1 MASYT
6 LSLSLI
12 CVMPARK
19 KRSESALKR
28 WQKNKSKFPLSNRPD
43 KLRQWDNESIVCAM
57 EAVRSGRMGVNQ
69 AARVHS
75 IPTTTLKDRL
85 AGRVKHG
92 KRSGPEPYLTPQ
104 EEEELAAFFKKSS
117 KMGYGKTNKEVF
129 SHVQRTLMK
138 KRSLGHF
145 NARGGGIVS

>member
-1 MASYT
+1 
-6 LSLSLI
+6 
-12 CVMPARK
+12 
-19 KRSESALKR
+19 
-28 WQKNKSKFPLSNRPD
+28 
-43 KLRQWDNESIVCAM
+43 M
-57 EAVRSGRMGVNQ
+57 EAVRSGSMGVNQ

-75 IPTTTLKDRL
+75 IPNTILKDRL

-104 EEEELAAFFKKSS
+104 EEEELAAFFKKSY
-117 KMGYGKTNKEVF
+117 KMGYGNTNKEVF

-145 NARGGGIVS
+145 NGEGW